1 MAFADDFVQCMS
13 QYGVSIDSSQLPDQ
27 ETLRQAIDYA
37 LQWYQSL
44 DSVTQ
49 AGLDA
54 ATYDAGDPGAIVLA
68 DPSVNVAPALTGLL
82 YAFDSVQGSIS
93 QWLTAAQQ
101 CCATAAQAAQA

>member
-13 QYGVSIDSSQLPDQ
+13 QYGLSLDASQLPDQ

-37 LQWYQSL
+37 VQWYQSL
-44 DSVTQ
+44 DPHSQ

-54 ATYDAGDPGAIVLA
+54 ATYDSGDPGAIVLA
-68 DPSVNVAPALTGLL
+68 DSSVNVAPALTGLL
-82 YAFDSVQGSIS
+82 NAFDSAQGSVS
-93 QWLTAAQQ
+93 QWLAAAQQ